1 MKRHSNGVR
10 SLIRTGI
17 LTCVCV
23 RVCML
28 HLSHRSSEIPIHT
41 HWILLH
47 THTHAHLHTFVCVYI
62 CLHMHTGLSRAE
74 QTHLLHFMVRW
85 GRRGRGH
92 GEAQL
97 DGAWTVGWLKVIYC
111 FKCNLHARKSDRM
124 KEEAAA
130 AEDEKAEKNNAFAF

>member
-10 SLIRTGI
+10 SLIRTRI
-17 LTCVCV
+17 STCMCLYVAPEPQIQ
-23 RVCML
+23 RN
-28 HLSHRSSEIPIHT
+28 SNPHT
-41 HWILLH
+41 LNITTH
-47 THTHAHLHTFVCVYI
+47 THTCICMRMYVCIHI

-74 QTHLLHFMVRW
+74 QTHLLFHGEARAP
-85 GRRGRGH
+85 GAGH

-130 AEDEKAEKNNAFAF
+130 AAEDEKAEKNNAFAF